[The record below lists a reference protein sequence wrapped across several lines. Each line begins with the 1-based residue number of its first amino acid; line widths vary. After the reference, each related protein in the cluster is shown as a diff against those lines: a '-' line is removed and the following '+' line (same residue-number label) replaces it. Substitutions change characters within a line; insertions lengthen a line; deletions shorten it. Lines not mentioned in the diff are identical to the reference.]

1 MAGKFRPCGASSG
14 TFWSGMAGKAW
25 KVKVESGE
33 EGTAG
38 MENAKQKQEVLKM
51 VYKWKSGSKI
61 AGNAQAA
68 GEQFEMLSKSKT
80 GLTPKAVVD
89 ANRPEDAPLHKAFDW
104 NDESAAEKYRLHQ
117 ARNIINCIL
126 TVAEK
131 ENGEQ
136 ANTRAYVRIT
146 EAESYESLATVL
158 QIAEKRE
165 SLLNQAKTDM
175 RIFTNKYNNLKELS
189 RVIEVMQEVI

>member
-1 MAGKFRPCGASSG
+1 
-14 TFWSGMAGKAW
+14 
-25 KVKVESGE
+25 
-33 EGTAG
+33 
-38 MENAKQKQEVLKM
+38 M
-51 VYKWKSGSKI
+51 VYKWKSGAKI

-68 GEQFEMLSKSKT
+68 GEQFEMLSRSET
-80 GLTPKAVVD
+80 GLTPAAVVD

-104 NDESAAEKYRLHQ
+104 DDESAAEKYRLYQ

-136 ANTRAYVRIT
+136 TDTRAYVRLT
-146 EAESYESLATVL
+146 EAESYEPLATVL
-158 QIAEKRE
+158 QVTEKRE

-175 RIFTNKYNNLKELS
+175 RIFTNKYKSLKEVS
-189 RVIEVMQEVI
+189 RVIDAMMEAIES